1 MFITLDAS
9 GLSPKK
15 RSQIPCKFRQSLWP
29 RCHLEISESRQYR
42 GESTL
47 TALWGSFSAVVF
59 GGSLGQGVSS
69 WSHGISGCCW
79 SPGGFLAAS
88 WWFLWWCCDGHP
100 GRRGAPG
107 GRLGAP
113 GGRGCR
119 GRHGRS
125 AVLLVS
131 LLGHPH
137 WHNLRLFI
145 ASATQLFEAHADVR
159 AREGLHLAVTGS
171 PTTGEYAEN
180 NHPQVDIHRLGPRSS
195 RGTDALPCCAVQTC
209 VRESNLLLPVH
220 TVECYLRSFGCL
232 LESTPV
238 HKMLAKPSNC
248 TSRCFCIMLHV
259 GE

>member
-1 MFITLDAS
+1 MGSPGAAGFSVAS
-9 GLSPKK
+9 WRP
-15 RSQIPCKFRQSLWP
+15 
-29 RCHLEISESRQYR
+29 
-42 GESTL
+42 
-47 TALWGSFSAVVF
+47 
-59 GGSLGQGVSS
+59 
-69 WSHGISGCCW
+69 
-79 SPGGFLAAS
+79 PGGFSGGVVMVILVVEALLEAV
-88 WWFLWWCCDGHP
+88 LVL
-100 GRRGAPG
+100 RGG
-107 GRLGAP
+107 G
-113 GGRGCR
+113 GCR

-131 LLGHPH
+131 LLGHLH
-137 WHNLRLFI
+137 WHNLQLFI

-195 RGTDALPCCAVQTC
+195 RGTDASPCCAVQTC

-238 HKMLAKPSNC
+238 HKMLANSSNC